1 MSNIDLLSYN
11 RQGQL
16 YTATNAAAA
25 SVVAVSTTETGL
37 ILYNPVGSN
46 KILAIVY
53 AGFAFTTAPAA
64 VVNLGIAVMGPNPTT
79 LTGLTAVNV
88 LSGSGS
94 GNAGNAVGRAYNAA
108 TLPVAPV
115 MQRINFGAAFGSA
128 VGESPSTYIDYVD
141 GAIMVQ
147 PGGVACLAA
156 VTTTAVGLGSF
167 AWIEVPFS

>member
-1 MSNIDLLSYN
+1 MSNVDLLSYN
-11 RQGQL
+11 RTGQL
-16 YTATNAAAA
+16 YTATNAASA

-46 KILAIVY
+46 KILAIVL
-53 AGFAFTTAPAA
+53 AAFAFVTAPAA
-64 VVNLGIAVMGPNPTT
+64 VVNLGIAIMGPNPTT

-88 LSGSGS
+88 LSGNGF

-115 MQRINFGAAFGSA
+115 MQRINFGAAWGTA
-128 VGESPSTYIDYVD
+128 VGVSPSTYIDYVD
-141 GAIMVQ
+141 GALLVQ

-156 VTTTAVGLGSF
+156 VTTTAAGLGHFS
-167 AWIEVPFS
+167 WIEVPFS